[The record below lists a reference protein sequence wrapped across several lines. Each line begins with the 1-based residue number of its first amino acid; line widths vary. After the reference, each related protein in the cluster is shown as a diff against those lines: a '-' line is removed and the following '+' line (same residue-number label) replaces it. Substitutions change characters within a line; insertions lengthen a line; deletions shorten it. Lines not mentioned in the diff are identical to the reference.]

1 MRCARR
7 SRARA
12 VRLEAARCQVRAPRV
27 AEVRRVLDVYG
38 RAPGGLLANGLA
50 FSALF
55 AVVPIAL
62 VTLGVAGLI
71 VDNPAVQE
79 QLAEALGAVV
89 PPLAELI
96 DQALVAMAQGA
107 AVTSII
113 GVLGLI
119 WTVSQFYVTIDVAFA
134 RIFTDRPERDVLRR
148 TARGFV
154 WVAGLVGVVVALIV
168 GGSLAAAAE
177 ALLPTTTTALTVIGR
192 VVTSPPVVILVTV
205 GVVLVMYRIVPPRSP
220 SLRSAVV
227 PAIVAGLGIYLL
239 AQVFLFVAPRIVGVA
254 ALAGP
259 LATAFIALAWL
270 SFSFQILLLGAAWVR
285 VRDDV
290 GTAAEE
296 SAENDSALLGPAA
309 PAEPGIG
316 GE

>member
-1 MRCARR
+1 MDPTKI
-7 SRARA
+7 
-12 VRLEAARCQVRAPRV
+12 LEKVLDEPRV

-205 GVVLVMYRIVPPRSP
+205 GVVLVIYRIVPPRSP

-285 VRDDV
+285 VRDDA

-296 SAENDSALLGPAA
+296 SAEEESALLGPAA

>member
-1 MRCARR
+1 MDP
-7 SRARA
+7 
-12 VRLEAARCQVRAPRV
+12 VKILEKVLDEPRV

-205 GVVLVMYRIVPPRSP
+205 GVVLVIYRIVPPRSP
-220 SLRSAVV
+220 SMRSAVV

-290 GTAAEE
+290 GTAADE
-296 SAENDSALLGPAA
+296 SAENESALLGPAA

-316 GE
+316 RE

>member
-1 MRCARR
+1 MDPAK
-7 SRARA
+7 
-12 VRLEAARCQVRAPRV
+12 VLEKVLDEPRV

-50 FSALF
+50 FTTLF

-62 VTLGVAGLI
+62 VTLGVAGLL
-71 VDNPAVQE
+71 VDDPAVQG
-79 QLAEALGAVV
+79 QLARALGEVL
-89 PPLAELI
+89 PPLADLV
-96 DQALVAMAQGA
+96 DQALVSMAQGA
-107 AVTSII
+107 ALTSII

-119 WTVSQFYVTIDVAFA
+119 WTVSQFYVTLDVAFA

-154 WVAGLVGVVVALIV
+154 WVVGLVGVVVALIV
-168 GGSLAAAAE
+168 AGSLAAAAE
-177 ALLPTTTTALTVIGR
+177 ALLPTSTTALTVMGR
-192 VVTSPPVVILVTV
+192 VITSPPVVIMVTV
-205 GVVLVMYRIVPPRSP
+205 GVVVAIYVVLPPRSP
-220 SLRSAVV
+220 SVRSAGI
-227 PAIVAGLGIYLL
+227 PAIVAGIGIYLL
-239 AQVFLFVAPRIVGVA
+239 SQVFLFAAPRIVGVA

-285 VRDDV
+285 VRDDADM
-290 GTAAEE
+290 AAEE
-296 SAENDSALLGPAA
+296 SALAGAAA
-309 PAEPGIG
+309 PAESGVR